1 MKKGC
6 SALAIFAG
14 IFVLLFVLPGAFYTV
29 EQTEQVVVTQ
39 FGKPVGGPIVEPG
52 LHLKVPFIQTVNRMD
67 RRFLEWDGAPVG
79 IPTKDKTYIH
89 VDAFGRWRIKDPL
102 QFFLRL
108 RDERSAQSRL
118 EDILGSEIRNSIAK
132 HELIE
137 IVRTDKTRKP
147 KTDET
152 LAPAQTGS
160 AAIGTLRQIEFGRG
174 KVEAEIKIAAAAKLA
189 EFGIELLDLRL
200 KRVNYN
206 TEVLE
211 RIYTRMISERQQI
224 AQRFRSEG
232 EGEAARVAGQTER
245 DLNEIQSTAY
255 REVQRIRGEADAKAS
270 EIYARAYTSSPQAA
284 EFYGFLKSME
294 TYRKV
299 FARDSTLVLS
309 TDSDLFHLLKRA
321 DAKEKVAAPITP
333 PPPAPTPP

>member
-6 SALAIFAG
+6 SALAVFVGIFA
-14 IFVLLFVLPGAFYTV
+14 LLFIMPSVFYTV

-39 FGKPVGGPIVEPG
+39 FGKPVGGPVVEPG
-52 LHLKVPFIQTVNRMD
+52 LHYKLPFIQTVNRLD
-67 RRFLEWDGAPVG
+67 RRFLEWDGSPVG

-89 VDAFGRWRIKDPL
+89 VDAFGRWRIQDPL

-137 IVRTDKTRKP
+137 IVRTDKNRKP
-147 KTDET
+147 KLDET
-152 LAPAQTGS
+152 LAPSQSAG
-160 AAIGTLRQIEFGRG
+160 AAIGTLRSIEFGRE
-174 KVEAEIKIAAAAKLA
+174 KIEAEIKAA
-189 EFGIELLDLRL
+189 FGIELLDLRL

-206 TEVLE
+206 AEVLE
-211 RIYTRMISERQQI
+211 RIYQRMISERVQI

-245 DLNEIQSTAY
+245 DLNEIQSAAY
-255 REVQRIRGEADAKAS
+255 REVQRIRGESDAKAS
-270 EIYARAYTSSPQAA
+270 EIYARAYTSNPQAA
-284 EFYGFLKSME
+284 EFYAFLKSME

-309 TDSDLFHLLKRA
+309 TDSDLFHLLKRVEGG
-321 DAKEKVAAPITP
+321 EKKPS
-333 PPPAPTPP
+333 PALPTPP